1 MTITEFIRRWQPP
14 SSVDRRA
21 FANALAALIAA
32 TRKDERAA
40 IVGNRKMLA
49 GGKKLLAGS
58 KKLLAGSKK
67 LLAGSEKMLAGN
79 TPIIFRKIC

>member
-49 GGKKLLAGS
+49 GG
-58 KKLLAGSKK
+58 
-67 LLAGSEKMLAGN
+67 EKMLAGN

>member
-49 GGKKLLAGS
+49 GGKKMLAGS
-58 KKLLAGSKK
+58 EKM
-67 LLAGSEKMLAGN
+67 LAGSEKMLAGN